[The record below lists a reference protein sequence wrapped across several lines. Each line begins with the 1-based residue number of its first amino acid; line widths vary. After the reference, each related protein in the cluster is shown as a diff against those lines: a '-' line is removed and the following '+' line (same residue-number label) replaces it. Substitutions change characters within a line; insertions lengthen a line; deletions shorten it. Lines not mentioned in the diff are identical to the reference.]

1 MITQRFLLF
10 LLLLL
15 FLVIIYPYLF
25 ITIDG
30 KDFYITFFGKK
41 YLIPA
46 LCGLNPEPVKPDVTV
61 VLIVISFCCYCF
73 LYVNKF
79 DLSRKYPSGLILAK
93 EKFSRDSGVR
103 INIC

>member
-10 LLLLL
+10 TS
-15 FLVIIYPYLF
+15 F
-25 ITIDG
+25 
-30 KDFYITFFGKK
+30 TFFGNNLSLFIYYNRWKGFLHNFLWEK